1 MTNRS
6 VWPAA
11 PMQKEKLLQQPASL
25 AALDVRNV
33 RRTVRQR
40 RSQSLISVH
49 TLIMISVQT
58 AAHVQKCVQNMPSAN
73 SGCIQIVD
81 FKADVERHPPF
92 FKI

>member
-25 AALDVRNV
+25 DALDVRNV

-40 RSQSLISVH
+40 RSQLLISVH
-49 TLIMISVQT
+49 TLIMINVQ
-58 AAHVQKCVQNMPSAN
+58 AVVNVKKSAR
-73 SGCIQIVD
+73 D
-81 FKADVERHPPF
+81 M
-92 FKI
+92 

>member
-40 RSQSLISVH
+40 RSQLLISVH
-49 TLIMISVQT
+49 TLIMISVQ
-58 AAHVQKCVQNMPSAN
+58 AVVNVKKSAR
-73 SGCIQIVD
+73 D
-81 FKADVERHPPF
+81 M
-92 FKI
+92 